1 MDGTPIYD
9 IKPYIRYSDS
19 RPEAVCGYVDGLDER
34 SLKVVFPTELSERI
48 TEREKIPSLVEVLRL
63 DPRPSYHDDPQRE
76 YGISFG
82 NYNVRFCVNGNI
94 LTVLSL

>member
-1 MDGTPIYD
+1 M
-9 IKPYIRYSDS
+9 YSDS

-63 DPRPSYHDDPQRE
+63 DPRPSYHDDSQRV
-76 YGISFG
+76 YRLLFAG
-82 NYNVRFCVNGNI
+82 YNIKF
-94 LTVLSL
+94 TVSAGVLNVTDVTKVDSSETEELQ